1 MKFITILIL
10 LNLGVAFGQNLD
22 KKCIVDYGKSYFL
35 DTKNYLTAPLK
46 WNKKQLLINTGLGL
60 LGGSLFFADDWI
72 QSKFPLAN
80 GNQLVGIK
88 YGFEYFGNGFYSMP
102 LMAGMF
108 IYGLS
113 AKKTLPFLTS
123 LMGVK
128 SFVLSTLVTR
138 VLKYSLNRYR
148 PDEGRGSN
156 FFAGPFNPFSL
167 SFPSGHT
174 TGAFA
179 VASVLGKNYSH
190 VKWIPITSYTL
201 ATGVGLSR
209 LWTKQHWATD
219 VVFGALVGWSVGTLV
234 SEIDCL
240 NSESSWNVNP
250 MGVTYSF

>member
-1 MKFITILIL
+1 MKFIAILFFL
-10 LNLGVAFGQNLD
+10 YFGTAFGQKLD
-22 KKCIVDYGKSYFL
+22 KKCVIDYSKSFVV
-35 DTKNYLTAPLK
+35 DTKNYITAPLK
-46 WNKKQLLINTGLGL
+46 WNKKQLIINTGLGL
-60 LGGSLFFADDWI
+60 IGGSLFFADDWV
-72 QSKFPLAN
+72 QSKFPIAN
-80 GNQLVGIK
+80 GNQMVGIK

-113 AKKTLPFLTS
+113 AKKTLPFRTS

-148 PDEGRGSN
+148 PEEGRGAN

-179 VASVLGKNYSH
+179 VASVLAKNFSRI
-190 VKWIPITSYTL
+190 KWIPIASYSL

-209 LWTKQHWATD
+209 LWTKQHWASD
-219 VVFGALVGWSVGTLV
+219 VFFGALVGWSVGTLV

-240 NSESSWNVNP
+240 SKESSWRVNP
-250 MGVTYSF
+250 MGVAYIF